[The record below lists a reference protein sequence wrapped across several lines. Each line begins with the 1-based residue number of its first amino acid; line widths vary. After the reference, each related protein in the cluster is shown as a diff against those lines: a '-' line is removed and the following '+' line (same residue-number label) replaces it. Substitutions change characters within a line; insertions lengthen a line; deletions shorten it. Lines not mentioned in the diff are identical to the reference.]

1 MVVASSIMK
10 QFIRLK
16 QCSTILSLIFQP
28 YSTFLMANENFKHSL
43 TVEMVQVKQHNGDY
57 DTFEKHWRL
66 FRRHNELSSDVKQQ
80 KIEVTNT
87 TTTPTSF
94 HEHKYA

>member
-28 YSTFLMANENFKHSL
+28 YSTFLMANENL
-43 TVEMVQVKQHNGDY
+43 PVEMAQAKQHNGDY